1 MFSLTN
7 AEKILEINSP
17 LYSPLEVDDTL
28 LLCSYNGE
36 IIKYSEGQL
45 KLLTKING
53 QIRSIAYD
61 PLKSTYYAA
70 DLLRQT
76 VIAINSNDFSEAELV
91 NEY

>member
-7 AEKILEINSP
+7 AEKMLEINTP
-17 LYSPLEVDDTL
+17 LYSPIEVDDAL
-28 LLCSYNGE
+28 LLCSFNGE

-61 PLKSTYYAA
+61 PLKSTYYVA
-70 DLLRQT
+70 DLLSQS
-76 VIAINSNDFSEAELV
+76 VIAINSNDFSEA
-91 NEY
+91 